1 MASSESA
8 SAFEA
13 GDFWVQIPVGYGAP
27 LNPIFLTILHEM
39 AWKGAPVD
47 FYSVLVEEFRQV

>member
-1 MASSESA
+1 
-8 SAFEA
+8 
-13 GDFWVQIPVGYGAP
+13 VGYGAP